1 MSRPNGSRPNGSR
14 PNGSRPDG
22 HQLTVIIPSWNQAQL
37 LHACL
42 TSLHQQTRLP
52 AILVVD
58 NGSRDE
64 THTVLSRFPGVQCR
78 RLPENQG
85 FAKAVNAAL
94 STVKTPYVALLNND
108 TEAHPEWVEQG
119 LLGFSRYSD
128 YSFFASRIVHYFDR
142 RYLDSAGDCYPPSG
156 LPGKRGLGQLQ
167 HLFDSSCEVL
177 GASAGAAFYRRSMFD
192 DTGMLDED
200 FYMYLEDVEFS
211 LRARML
217 GHRCRYLPGAIVYH
231 MEAASD
237 PERESLLPKRG
248 RTAGAGAAG
257 PPRIY
262 YSATRVFWIT
272 RNRWNLMIIYQPA
285 AHTLSLVSGWVKST
299 CFHLLKAG
307 FFGAFVRGLWA
318 GLRSTPRSWRKR
330 REWEQRCKLTTRQ
343 RRLLFRLC

>member
-1 MSRPNGSRPNGSR
+1 MSRPNGSRPDAR
-14 PNGSRPDG
+14 
-22 HQLTVIIPSWNQAQL
+22 QLTVIIPSWNQARL
-37 LHACL
+37 LDACL
-42 TSLHQQTRLP
+42 TSLQKQTRLP

-64 THTVLSRFPGVQCR
+64 TPTVLSRFPAVHCQ

-85 FAKAVNAAL
+85 FARAVNAAL
-94 STVKTPYVALLNND
+94 RRVKTPYVALLNND

-119 LLGFSRYSD
+119 LLGFGRYSD

-156 LPGKRGLGQLQ
+156 LPEKRGLGQLQ
-167 HLFDSSCEVL
+167 HLFDASCEVL
-177 GASAGAAFYRRSMFD
+177 GASAGASFYRRTMFEE
-192 DTGMLDED
+192 TGLLDED

-231 MEAASD
+231 IEAASD
-237 PERESLLPKRG
+237 PERAAGPPVEG
-248 RTAGAGAAG
+248 RKPEGGKDAAG

-272 RNRWNLMIIYQPA
+272 RNRWNLMIIYQPGTN
-285 AHTLSLVSGWVKST
+285 TLNLVFGWVKSA

-307 FFGAFVRGLWA
+307 FFGAFLSGLWA

-330 REWEQRCKLTTRQ
+330 REWKQRCKLTTRQ
-343 RRLLFRLC
+343 RRQLFRLC